1 MAPILAETLRQF
13 WGLEVQLTFFAV
25 SDTMHYFWRLD
36 DFHVSQLTL
45 DTAQSGLEPAT
56 ALLRLSDGA
65 CSALLTRVM
74 GPRKTGFSFKQISP
88 LEATVLNEFS
98 RDLLA
103 HFKKQLLRKPGK
115 HHSNDTLHLMWVFT
129 LEETSVLYQT
139 TQQYQVALDLGKII
153 LSIPLDAIR
162 LKPYPYASDSSQA
175 MVPDAFFFQAKGQ
188 ARIFLGT
195 TRVALADL
203 EQLEPEDVIVL
214 ENSHANTMFVIEP
227 ESGERIPFQ
236 SEIRQKQRLTIPY
249 TQELAMMDTQ
259 QQSTISAKQALWD
272 NLMIEVGAEFE
283 PIKLPLKQIK
293 QMTEGLVIEMG
304 DLVHNRIRLQVED
317 KVLAW
322 GELIIVGDKFG
333 VRICQVAA
341 NQSLDGQSDMDQGA
355 LATLGPSPSVDQSA
369 AQPMEEPSAEE
380 ENLDNFL
387 NEDFDDTFEDDEEDW

>member
-1 MAPILAETLRQF
+1 
-13 WGLEVQLTFFAV
+13 
-25 SDTMHYFWRLD
+25 
-36 DFHVSQLTL
+36 
-45 DTAQSGLEPAT
+45 
-56 ALLRLSDGA
+56 
-65 CSALLTRVM
+65 
-74 GPRKTGFSFKQISP
+74 
-88 LEATVLNEFS
+88 
-98 RDLLA
+98 
-103 HFKKQLLRKPGK
+103 
-115 HHSNDTLHLMWVFT
+115 
-129 LEETSVLYQT
+129 
-139 TQQYQVALDLGKII
+139 
-153 LSIPLDAIR
+153 
-162 LKPYPYASDSSQA
+162 